1 MNIILPL
8 VTFSNRWEE
17 AILCLYV
24 SSQMSCSLIILSTSI
39 SSSAQNQGNY
49 TENCGCQDEQNS
61 WFWWEV
67 NAQPVSTAMPQ
78 PCFLRFDSFW
88 SSPMCSIY
96 LRKLKIHK
104 NVIYLKSLKVGFSST
119 WTKNFQIYKMGF
131 KEADRGPG
139 RAIRRHP
146 FPGALGD
153 SLPPG
158 PGPAPVIGALRLPGR
173 PAESGPGLRRH
184 PPPPRPL
191 PHQACWRGQFRP
203 QGSVGCPP
211 KHRSIL

>member
-131 KEADRGPG
+131 KEAEEPEIKLLTSNG
-139 RAIRRHP
+139 
-146 FPGALGD
+146 
-153 SLPPG
+153 S
-158 PGPAPVIGALRLPGR
+158 
-173 PAESGPGLRRH
+173 
-184 PPPPRPL
+184 
-191 PHQACWRGQFRP
+191 WRK
-203 QGSVGCPP
+203 QGSARKTSTSAPLTML
-211 KHRSIL
+211 KFLTM